1 MIRKNILVLLI
12 LILVLCVPV
21 WGQEYPGPPQVN
33 YRSFANAGELKAY
46 MKWRPGKE
54 PLISAHRGGPMNGF
68 PENAVETFENALRCG
83 PCIIECDVRLSK
95 DGKPVMMHDATLDRT
110 TNASGTV
117 SDHTLAELKTFFLKD
132 PGNKITRYRIPTL
145 GEVLQWARGH
155 AVLMLD
161 LKYTSDYRQ
170 VIDEIRKYKTE
181 GHVIFITYNDEQLKT
196 VHRLAPDLMISAN
209 TRGVKN
215 VERLFSTGVPAESLC
230 AFVGVYEPDPKVYQL
245 LHQKGISAILGTMH
259 NLDNKAAVKGIRV
272 YQNLYHNGADILS
285 TDNVPLVSKAIKKW
299 KKTLQ

>member
-1 MIRKNILVLLI
+1 MTRKNILVLLI
-12 LILVLCVPV
+12 LIVMLCVPV
-21 WGQEYPGPPQVN
+21 WGQESPDSLETN
-33 YRSFANAGELKAY
+33 YRSFVNAAELKAY
-46 MKWRPGKE
+46 MKWWPGKE
-54 PLISAHRGGPMNGF
+54 PLISAHRGGPMSGF
-68 PENAVETFENALRCG
+68 PENAVETFENALRYS

-95 DGKPVMMHDATLDRT
+95 DEKSVLMHDATLDRT
-110 TNASGTV
+110 TNASGSV
-117 SDHTLAELKTFFLKD
+117 SDYTLAQLKTFFLKD

-145 GEVLQWARGH
+145 GEVLQWARGR

-161 LKYTSDYRQ
+161 LKDAIDYLV
-170 VIDEIRKYKTE
+170 VIDKIRKYKTE
-181 GHVIFITYNDEQLKT
+181 GHVIIITYNDEQVKT

-215 VERLFSTGVPAESLC
+215 VERLFSTGVPAESMC

-259 NLDNKAAVKGIRV
+259 NLDNKAAVRGIRV
-272 YQNLYHNGADILS
+272 YQQLFSNGADILS

-299 KKTLQ
+299 KNS